1 MTDPTIF
8 NQLIVWPI
16 INMWVAVLKPLQ
28 ILGIPGAMGFSIIL
42 LTILIKILLY
52 PLSKKQI
59 ASAQKMQQLKPE
71 IAKIQAKHKDKKRQ
85 QEEQLKL
92 FKKHGINPVA
102 GCLPTLL
109 QLPILIG
116 LYQVFLQILN
126 NGDFGVLVGQ
136 INKVL
141 YFPVIK
147 ISTLNPEFFGISLG
161 TKPSEWQSMGIWLL
175 VIPVVTA
182 GLSYYQTQ
190 LMTDGAISTT
200 DPDANKNK
208 KAGEE
213 DFGTSM
219 QKQMKFMFPL
229 MLGWISYAFPLGLTL
244 YWNTFAAFG
253 ILQQVRVKREFESK

>member
-16 INMWVAVLKPLQ
+16 INMWMAVLKPLQ
-28 ILGIPGAMGFSIIL
+28 ILGVPGAMGFSIIF
-42 LTILIKILLY
+42 LTIIIRILLY

-59 ASAQKMQQLKPE
+59 TSAQKMQQLKPE
-71 IAKIQAKHKDKKRQ
+71 ITKIKAKHKDKKRQ

-92 FKKHGINPVA
+92 FKKHGINPAA

-109 QLPILIG
+109 QFPILIG

-136 INKVL
+136 VNKVL
-141 YFPVIK
+141 YFPVMK
-147 ISTLNPEFFGISLG
+147 ISTLNPDFFGISLG
-161 TKPSEWQSMGIWLL
+161 TKPSDWQSLGIWLL
-175 VIPVVTA
+175 VVPVVTA

-190 LMTDGAISTT
+190 LMTEGVTSESDK
-200 DPDANKNK
+200 DK

-253 ILQQVRVKREFESK
+253 ILQQIRVKREFVGKL